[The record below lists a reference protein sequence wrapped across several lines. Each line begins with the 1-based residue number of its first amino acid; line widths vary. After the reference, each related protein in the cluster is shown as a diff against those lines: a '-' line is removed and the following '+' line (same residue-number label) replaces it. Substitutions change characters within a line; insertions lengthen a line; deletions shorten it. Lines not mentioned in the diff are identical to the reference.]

1 MYCGHKTKIGEVV
14 FFRGSGGTE
23 HEQEQ
28 AKKEFYIGRV
38 VKVVDVIV
46 HGWSTDLKFEGV
58 PGLWNSV
65 MFAPIAASQSANQ
78 AA

>member
-23 HEQEQ
+23 SDQEQ

-38 VKVVDVIV
+38 VTVVDVIV
-46 HGWSTDLKFEGV
+46 HRWETQLVFQGV
-58 PGLWNSV
+58 AGSWNSV
-65 MFAPIAASQSANQ
+65 MFAPVAASQPANQ